1 MRAARFLQSRVRFL
15 AKHPRMAK
23 RTIRLLPGG
32 LAAQVRHLVIA
43 ARKLTKLSGGK
54 RRKLK
59 TGEPPPLS
67 ELVGYY
73 EKANRL
79 YGIAAHYLA
88 AIHHV
93 ETKFGRVKSHS
104 VAGAKGPM
112 QFIPSTWRIYGR
124 GGNIQDPHDAILA
137 AARLLRANGAPRS
150 YGRALYAYNPSKL
163 YVVAVTRYA
172 KRIASDPY
180 ALHYLYSWE
189 AYAARRAAGNWRSSE
204 GSSGSS
210 RLIVPCEGPSSRSR
224 SGPQARPSSSR
235 TEAGSV
241 PTVTRRIAS
250 SAGQAG
256 GRAGSGSSGAS
267 REAATSRVVSV
278 TRRPP
283 LSIPS
288 Q

>member
-1 MRAARFLQSRVRFL
+1 MSPMNRSPHKVALIAVCALAAVAAALALFDRGTGWPGSTAPARAATPQQLSQQLIANDAALRAAIDAWRVDGDPPSSAPPQEVTGPARFLQGTVRFL
-15 AKHPRMAK
+15 AKRPSVAK

-32 LAAQVRHLVIA
+32 LAGQVRHLVVA

-79 YGIAAHYLA
+79 YGIAPHYLA

-93 ETKFGRVKSHS
+93 ETKFGKVKSHS
-104 VAGAKGPM
+104 VAGARGPM

-137 AARLLRANGAPRS
+137 AARLLRDNGAPRS
-150 YGRALYAYNPSKL
+150 YARALYAYNPSKL

-172 KRIASDPY
+172 KRIAADPH

-189 AYAARRAAGNWRSSE
+189 A
-204 GSSGSS
+204 
-210 RLIVPCEGPSSRSR
+210 
-224 SGPQARPSSSR
+224 
-235 TEAGSV
+235 
-241 PTVTRRIAS
+241 
-250 SAGQAG
+250 
-256 GRAGSGSSGAS
+256 
-267 REAATSRVVSV
+267 
-278 TRRPP
+278 
-283 LSIPS
+283 
-288 Q
+288 